1 MLEAM
6 KTRRSQS
13 SRLLAQVVRP
23 QTGGIIAALG
33 LAVMVGGLYLQAD
46 ASNSSGCLDG
56 SQFYN
61 FRTSF
66 TRGTG
71 TITTADGRPLC
82 ADTKLVLESF
92 TLPDTWNNQGFNQ
105 SAIPQYKFGVTALTF
120 PAGQSNVSKTATVPV
135 PADCKNTQLDFYYPP
150 AYETI
155 TGLTDDD
162 ARYIGGRIFGRT
174 QTTCTV
180 ATPTPTPLPT
190 PSPTALPASVTP
202 APPTP
207 TPSPTPQLSVACLDL
222 KASTVTGNAPLS
234 VTFTGRGQAAGQSIS
249 QYQFDFGNNDGVSGS
264 SSVVN
269 YTYAQPGTYQATLK
283 VKGSL
288 SGQSGETEA
297 CSVTIRV
304 TGTAAQ
310 PTNVTPT
317 PKPQL
322 YLPQTGV
329 TGPLMTFV
337 GALLITGGLLHVW
350 LTSRNKLLVVPKR
363 R

>member
-1 MLEAM
+1 MLGDM
-6 KTRRSQS
+6 KTRRNQPNK
-13 SRLLAQVVRP
+13 LLAQAFRP
-23 QTGGIIAALG
+23 QTGGMLAALG

-46 ASNSSGCLDG
+46 ASSSAGCLDG
-56 SQFYN
+56 SKYYN

-71 TITTADGRPLC
+71 TISTANGQPLC

-92 TLPDTWNNQGFNQ
+92 SMPDTWNNQGFNQ
-105 SAIPQYKFGVTALTF
+105 SAIPQYKFGVTSLTF
-120 PAGQSNVSKTATVPV
+120 PGGQSNVSKTATVPV

-150 AYETI
+150 AFESI
-155 TGLTDDD
+155 SGLTDDD
-162 ARYIGGRIFGRT
+162 ARYIGGRIFGKT
-174 QTTCTV
+174 QSNCNM
-180 ATPTPTPLPT
+180 PTPTPSPNPT
-190 PSPTALPASVTP
+190 PSPTTLPASITP

-207 TPSPTPQLSVACLDL
+207 TPSPTPQITVACLDL
-222 KASTVTGNAPLS
+222 KASVTSGNAPLS
-234 VTFTGRGQAAGQSIS
+234 VTFTGRGQAAGQSIG
-249 QYQFDFGNNDGVSGS
+249 QYQFDFGNNDGVTGS

-269 YTYAQPGTYQATLK
+269 YTYSQPGTYKATLK

-288 SGQSGETEA
+288 SGQSGETDA
-297 CSVTIRV
+297 CTVTIQV
-304 TGTAAQ
+304 TGTSNQ
-310 PTNVTPT
+310 PSVTPT

-350 LTSRNKLLVVPKR
+350 LTSRNKLLIVPKR